1 MILLKELKHLCADL
15 SVLYVEDDKILR
27 EMVVSYLRKLFKE
40 VVTAEDGQQGLDM
53 FQKEAFDLVMTDIQM
68 PNMNGIQ
75 MIEAIKSEHP
85 EQEVIIL
92 TAFSEASYFMDAIR
106 LDVSGYLIKPVDFE
120 NLNTTLHRIVDKIV
134 AMRENKLYK
143 QKLEELVEQEVAKNG
158 LLEREKIHNYEQ
170 TLLALVEMIEKRDT
184 YTGGHSQRVASY
196 CKAIAQKM
204 GCNDEESE
212 FIYRAGIL
220 HDIGKIIT
228 PDAILLKPGQLKE
241 SEYKLIQQHVVAG
254 KQLLE
259 KIPMY
264 NELALVIGSHHERYD
279 GSGYPDGLEGEAI
292 PFYSRIMIIADAF
305 DAMTTNRIYKAR
317 MTQAEA
323 LADIQ
328 TNSGKQFDPAIIKYA
343 LEALSEILISTTIA
357 QTPIGEIEQERFVYF
372 YKDQI
377 TELYNQVYLDL
388 ILVQNVSSKLYKHIC
403 FISLHNFN
411 QFNQMHGWQ
420 EGDLLLGV
428 IGKYLLE
435 NFRDNLIFRFEGDDF
450 IILSAKE
457 IEMDVYQLEEL
468 IAQHDKSL
476 FISLYA
482 FNIEEEGIV
491 SLFEYEKVLRT
502 KTKGFCDACRV

>member
-1 MILLKELKHLCADL
+1 MRKTTMTLLKKLKHLCADL
-15 SVLYVEDDKILR
+15 SVLYVEDDDRLR
-27 EMVVSYLRKLFKE
+27 EMVVNYLLKLFKE
-40 VVTAEDGQQGLDM
+40 VVIAEDGQQGLDI
-53 FQKEAFDLVMTDIQM
+53 FRKRAFDLVMTDIQM

-75 MIEAIKSEHP
+75 MIDAIKSEHP

-120 NLNTTLHRIVDKIV
+120 SLNTTLHRIVDKIV
-134 AMRENKLYK
+134 AMQENRLYK
-143 QKLEELVEQEVAKNG
+143 QKLEELVELEVAKNG
-158 LLEREKIHNYEQ
+158 VLEREKIYNYEQ

-228 PDAILLKPGQLKE
+228 PDAILLKPGQLKQ

-279 GSGYPDGLEGEAI
+279 GSGYPNGLEGDAI

-317 MTQAEA
+317 LTQAEA
-323 LADIQ
+323 LREIEN
-328 TNSGKQFDPAIIKYA
+328 NSAKQFDPFVVKYA
-343 LEALSEILISTTIA
+343 IEALRDIEINPNIG
-357 QTPIGEIEQERFVYF
+357 QTPSGEIEQERFAYF

-377 TELYNQVYLDL
+377 TGLYNQIYLDL
-388 ILVQNVSSKLYKHIC
+388 ILTQNASSKIYKYLY
-403 FISLHNFN
+403 FISMHNFT
-411 QFNQMHGWQ
+411 QFNTFHGWQ
-420 EGDLLLGV
+420 EGDLLLGM

-435 NFRDNLIFRFEGDDF
+435 SYDTYLIFRFEGDDF
-450 IILSAKE
+450 IILSAEDIE
-457 IEMDVYQLEEL
+457 ISIE
-468 IAQHDKSL
+468 IIKNL
-476 FISLYA
+476 FIKKEDTLFLSLDTYD
-482 FNIEEEGIV
+482 IEERKIF
-491 SLFEYEKVLRT
+491 SLMDFENMLQNR
-502 KTKGFCDACRV
+502 